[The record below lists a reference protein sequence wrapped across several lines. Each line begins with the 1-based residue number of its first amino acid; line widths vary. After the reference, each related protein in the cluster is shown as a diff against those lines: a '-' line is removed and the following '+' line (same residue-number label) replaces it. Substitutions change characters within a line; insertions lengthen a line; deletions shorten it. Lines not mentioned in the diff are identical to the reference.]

1 VRSQHTH
8 FPSYMQLYIV
18 NKSTG
23 KFWH

>member
-1 VRSQHTH
+1 
-8 FPSYMQLYIV
+8 MQLYIV